1 MVNPVSTTA
10 TDPTAT
16 TSLWSTQ
23 PTRAPHQSLTADDFM
38 QLLVTQLKN
47 QDPSSP
53 MDSAAMVQQ
62 TTQLGMMQQMTAI
75 GSSSN
80 TALNLQMQTAAADL
94 IGKTVIYNDAA
105 GKSQTGVVT
114 GVSFSGAT
122 PTVSVNGGTF
132 PLSGILGVQQ
142 TPAS

>member
-1 MVNPVSTTA
+1 MVNPVSN
-10 TDPTAT
+10 DPAST

-23 PTRAPHQSLTADDFM
+23 PTRTPHQSLTADDFM
-38 QLLVTQLKN
+38 NLLVTQLQN

-62 TTQLGMMQQMTAI
+62 TTQLGMMQQMTAL
-75 GSSSN
+75 GASSN

-94 IGKTVIYNDAA
+94 IGKTVTYNDVA
-105 GKSQTGVVT
+105 GKPQTGVVT

-132 PLSGILGVQQ
+132 PLSGILGIQQ

>member
-1 MVNPVSTTA
+1 MVTPIS
-10 TDPTAT
+10 TDPTETAST

-23 PTRAPHQSLTADDFM
+23 PTRTPHQSLTADDFM
-38 QLLVTQLKN
+38 NLLVTQLQN

-62 TTQLGMMQQMTAI
+62 TTQLGMMQQMTAL

-94 IGKTVIYNDAA
+94 IGKTVSYNDLA
-105 GKSQTGVVT
+105 GKPLTGVVT

>member
-1 MVNPVSTTA
+1 MVTPIS
-10 TDPTAT
+10 TDPTSTAST
-16 TSLWSTQ
+16 TSLWSTP
-23 PTRAPHQSLTADDFM
+23 PTRTPHQSLTADDFM
-38 QLLVTQLKN
+38 QLLVTQLQN

-62 TTQLGMMQQMTAI
+62 TTQLGMMQQMTAL

-94 IGKTVIYNDAA
+94 IGKTVSYNDLA
-105 GKSQTGVVT
+105 GKPQTGVVT
-114 GVSFSGAT
+114 GVSFSGTT

>member
-1 MVNPVSTTA
+1 MVTPIS
-10 TDPTAT
+10 TDPTST
-16 TSLWSTQ
+16 TSLWATQ
-23 PTRAPHQSLTADDFM
+23 PTRVPHQSLTADDFM

-47 QDPSSP
+47 QDPSQP

-62 TTQLGMMQQMTAI
+62 TTQLGMMQQMTAL
-75 GSSSN
+75 GASSN

-94 IGKTVIYNDAA
+94 IGKTVSYNDVA
-105 GKSQTGVVT
+105 GQPRTGVVT

-122 PTVSVNGGTF
+122 PTVSVDGGTF
-132 PLSGILGVQQ
+132 PLSGILGIQQ